1 MVYLISYDLDH
12 HARPV
17 AYHLVEKMIMD
28 KSLSF
33 RKPLYSQ
40 WFVET
45 NDSIDVWQNRM
56 QGVVDPAND
65 FWLIVKVQTPYQ
77 GLLNK
82 EIWEWLR
89 TRV

>member
-45 NDSIDVWQNRM
+45 NDSIDVWQNR
-56 QGVVDPAND
+56 
-65 FWLIVKVQTPYQ
+65 